1 MAYTVIKITDAAR
14 SLKYY
19 SVEVSTGRIIDFKLA
34 DGASD
39 AQITTVVDEFLES
52 ERVQA
57 ENDAKIQKAIDE
69 ALIPDEAK

>member
-14 SLKYY
+14 GLKYY
-19 SVEVSTGRIIDFKLA
+19 SVEVSTGRIKNFKLA
-34 DGASD
+34 DDASD
-39 AQITTVVDEFLES
+39 AQITKVVDYFLES

>member
-1 MAYTVIKITDAAR
+1 MTYTVIQTTDAAR

-34 DGASD
+34 DGATNE
-39 AQITTVVDEFLES
+39 QITTVVDEFLES

>member
-14 SLKYY
+14 DLKYY

-39 AQITTVVDEFLES
+39 EQITTVVDEFLES

-57 ENDAKIQKAIDE
+57 ENDAKIQQAIDE

>member
-1 MAYTVIKITDAAR
+1 MAYTVIQTTNAAR
-14 SLKYY
+14 GLKYY

-39 AQITTVVDEFLES
+39 EQITTVVDEFLES